1 MLFIKQT
8 KPCIEEIWFFFLISS
23 LNWTPSNAS
32 KHQSCQKILL
42 GSLQV
47 HTIND
52 INFQLLVC
60 GTLEVYRVVVA
71 QTGYLFEA
79 KKNLLLLSWSNL
91 FYRVQTRTRI
101 DLSTIHSF
109 SLILPSRFSFLWVPF
124 PILFF
129 WVGSLIFS
137 PLLLSCSSSSVFPL
151 DPRVSK
157 GCGLW
162 FLSHCIHSP

>member
-1 MLFIKQT
+1 MLFTKQT
-8 KPCIEEIWFFFLISS
+8 KRASKKSDFFFLISS
-23 LNWTPSNAS
+23 LNWTPSNAA

-52 INFQLLVC
+52 ISFQALVC

-79 KKNLLLLSWSNL
+79 KENLLLLSWSNL

-109 SLILPSRFSFLWVPF
+109 LFINLAFPVLFSMGPF
-124 PILFF
+124 PNF
-129 WVGSLIFS
+129 IF
-137 PLLLSCSSSSVFPL
+137 LSCITHFQSPSLVFFFFFCLPF
-151 DPRVSK
+151 R
-157 GCGLW
+157 C
-162 FLSHCIHSP
+162 